1 LEEEEEITS
10 QTLRRSTRKIR
21 KLEMYNYSPYDFI
34 FIFVLFVNTNDPRTM
49 KDAMEMEDKE
59 S

>member
-10 QTLRRSTRKIR
+10 RTLRRSTRKIR
-21 KLEMYNYSPYDFI
+21 KLEMYNYSPSDFI